1 MSAILGNGPQDEK
14 ELALVLHK
22 RNPKSHAPGALWR
35 WTLPEE
41 AYIYIYMPDGR
52 RRADRVRE
60 GGAQGEG

>member
-41 AYIYIYMPDGR
+41 AYIYIY
-52 RRADRVRE
+52 A
-60 GGAQGEG
+60 